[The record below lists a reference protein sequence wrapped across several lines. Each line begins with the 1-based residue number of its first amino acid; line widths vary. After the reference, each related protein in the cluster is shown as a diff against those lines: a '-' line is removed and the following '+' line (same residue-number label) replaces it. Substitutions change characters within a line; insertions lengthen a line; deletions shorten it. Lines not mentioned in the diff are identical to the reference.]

1 MADPPAA
8 GRRGLL
14 AAAAAALTP
23 AVLFAPVP
31 APLTAPAPAVEAQV
45 LGLPVVRRAPD
56 GTRIACSEPAD
67 CRILEEALAVATRAL
82 DPVVPRVHRMSAL
95 TVIAPTAAGQ
105 LAVVGSRSAGVPAA
119 TTLLVGE
126 DMVRRGVAS
135 PQDRGRVWIV
145 VNPSVTAVDADLT
158 AEVLAH
164 ELVHVRT
171 RAADLPGPLW
181 VEEGYAVAATHRAL
195 GPEAGPTL
203 DPAAEAEARRASWPA
218 DDWSPTTVADYA
230 LAGAVVE
237 ALADDIGWGGVARWY
252 AATAAGT
259 PSRAAAG
266 DIQDESPGG
275 ADADS

>member
-14 AAAAAALTP
+14 AATAALAL

-31 APLTAPAPAVEAQV
+31 APDTAPAPAVGAGA
-45 LGLPVVRRAPD
+45 LGLPVVRHAPD

-67 CRILEEALAVATRAL
+67 CRVLEEALAVATRAL

-119 TTLLVGE
+119 TTLLVSE

-135 PQDRGRVWIV
+135 PRDRGRVWIV
-145 VNPSVTAVDADLT
+145 VNPSVTAVDGDLT

-203 DPAAEAEARRASWPA
+203 DPATEAEAHRAPWPA

-230 LAGAVVE
+230 WAGAVVE
-237 ALADDIGWGGVARWY
+237 ALVDDVGWGGVARWY

-259 PSRAAAG
+259 PSRAAAKE
-266 DIQDESPGG
+266 IQDESPGG
-275 ADADS
+275 EDAGS